1 MRELPNRPSV
11 SLLSFI
17 LVELKYVTLFRLLV
31 SAFWFSSGFL
41 LVILTGVKWDPL
53 GFLVYACG
61 VLAGVLVSWLFIYGR
76 ARTLPFPACRCGK
89 CQVFDDYSWQ
99 EGTFYGCRGLGVY
112 MYKCRCGDFY
122 LRSGNSFMELLADG
136 TAKPYKILGAGRK
149 WVDADPNSSAPR

>member
-1 MRELPNRPSV
+1 MSELPNRPSV

-17 LVELKYVTLFRLLV
+17 LVELKYVTLFRLMV

-41 LVILTGVKWDPL
+41 LVIITGVNWDSL

-61 VLAGVLVSWLFIYGR
+61 VLAGVLASWLCIYGR
-76 ARTLPFPACRCGK
+76 ARTLPFPACRCGR
-89 CQVFDDYSWQ
+89 CLDFNDYAWQ

-122 LRSGNSFMELLADG
+122 LRNGKSFMEVMADG
-136 TAKPYKILGAGRK
+136 AAKPYKIMGAGRK
-149 WVDADPNSSAPR
+149 WIDAVPDSVAQR